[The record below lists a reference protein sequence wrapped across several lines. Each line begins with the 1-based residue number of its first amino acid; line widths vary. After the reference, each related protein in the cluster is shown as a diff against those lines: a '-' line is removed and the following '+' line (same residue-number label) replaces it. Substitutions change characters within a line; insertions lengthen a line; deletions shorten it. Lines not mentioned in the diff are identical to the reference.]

1 MIKEGRLSI
10 PLKFTLAI
18 MLCCML
24 CRAQASAP
32 AACKDIAASGLP
44 ASTLEAP
51 PRHIFGVFPN
61 HNASP
66 CLVPYTPLSV
76 GEKFKIARE
85 DALDPG
91 AIVVAGLTGG
101 AAQLFNSNRPF
112 GQEASG
118 YTRYFAAAYA
128 NHVIGDFLVEGV
140 YPTLLHQDPRYFRKG
155 YGTGGARAKYAM
167 SRVFRTQTDAGG
179 TAFNY
184 SRVLGSSSMVAISS
198 LYYAN
203 HRNAEASSV
212 GFGVQLGAAMGAN
225 LLKEFWPDLARKFRK
240 H

>member
-10 PLKFTLAI
+10 PLKFALAV
-18 MLCCML
+18 MFCCMV

-51 PRHIFGVFPN
+51 PRHILGIFPN

-91 AIVVAGLTGG
+91 AIAVAGLTGG

-128 NHVIGDFLVEGV
+128 NHVIGDFLIEGLSDLT
-140 YPTLLHQDPRYFRKG
+140 PPGSKIFSKG
-155 YGTGGARAKYAM
+155 IWDRGR
-167 SRVFRTQTDAGG
+167 SREICREPGLSDSDG
-179 TAFNY
+179 
-184 SRVLGSSSMVAISS
+184 RW
-198 LYYAN
+198 
-203 HRNAEASSV
+203 RN
-212 GFGVQLGAAMGAN
+212 GI
-225 LLKEFWPDLARKFRK
+225 
-240 H
+240 